1 MDVFIISKVV
11 LGVVFCSTAKY
22 VCVEKSLRTVVR
34 EGKKME
40 GVAIRNVL
48 SYTSAF
54 KT

>member
-22 VCVEKSLRTVVR
+22 VCVESLSRVVR
-34 EGKKME
+34 GGEKME